1 MRTYLLPFRYHS
13 QHIHTDFQ
21 SVCFVC
27 YESCWRTTSTCHS
40 IWCRFWVLFAHG
52 DKILDWGE
60 VWPWGQGRSSDEFW
74 PSAVDVIGVVLV
86 LGCEVDY
93 VVLEL
98 DSSWATF
105 GFVVFSEAFG
115 TQYLYPRV
123 ADSWTSYCLRDN
135 FPMDIYMKGLRSL
148 FWLALKINQFI
159 KLFVKFKVVSCIIF
173 LCGLSIMVTHEIK
186 HKWVGIWSVLLT
198 WYRIGQLLR
207 FGIIMGLNPGQGQV
221 II

>member
-1 MRTYLLPFRYHS
+1 MKYCKFPSVSDWGIFV
-13 QHIHTDFQ
+13 DF
-21 SVCFVC
+21 
-27 YESCWRTTSTCHS
+27 WRTC
-40 IWCRFWVLFAHG
+40 CYVLLINVPFYVH
-52 DKILDWGE
+52 
-60 VWPWGQGRSSDEFW
+60 RSPCSDEFG
-74 PSAVDVIGVVLV
+74 PSTIDVTWVVLV
-86 LGCEVDY
+86 PGCKVDY

-198 WYRIGQLLR
+198 WYRISQLLR